1 MPHSEYTKHYINFNK
16 NDLENAKKDLSSRFE
31 KIRDI
36 ADINL
41 IKKYIVPGSFLDF
54 PIGTGRIF
62 PNFIDS
68 HQVFGADISKIYV
81 QNAKNNFPQIKDN
94 FFLDDLM
101 DIKTNLKFD
110 NIVYYRASA
119 GVFNFYESIS
129 NLSKLL
135 NHNGRLIFNVNNNYI
150 DIDKLFITTNRNN
163 LSLVKRNFNDGL
175 QPNKIIRD
183 GFIKRYFRSFALKLI
198 EKDYFSDQFWV
209 FISNNYPGSKFCTYI
224 FQKNEI

>member
-101 DIKTNLKFD
+101 DIKTNLKSFGVVCECLAL
-110 NIVYYRASA
+110 NIFRKKETLPDANAAAVP
-119 GVFNFYESIS
+119 
-129 NLSKLL
+129 KLVL
-135 NHNGRLIFNVNNNYI
+135 NA
-150 DIDKLFITTNRNN
+150 D
-163 LSLVKRNFNDGL
+163 LVAD
-175 QPNKIIRD
+175 
-183 GFIKRYFRSFALKLI
+183 
-198 EKDYFSDQFWV
+198 
-209 FISNNYPGSKFCTYI
+209 
-224 FQKNEI
+224 